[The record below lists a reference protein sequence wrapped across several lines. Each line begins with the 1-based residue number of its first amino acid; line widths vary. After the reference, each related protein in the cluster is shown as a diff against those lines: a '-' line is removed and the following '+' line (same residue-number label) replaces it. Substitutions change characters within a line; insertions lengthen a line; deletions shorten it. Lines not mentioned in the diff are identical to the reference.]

1 MLKKSLH
8 SGITGDRMLGQ
19 KSEVLISKT
28 AFVINIQNND
38 VHLRL
43 GQFDTWISSSAL
55 ELIYENN
62 L

>member
-1 MLKKSLH
+1 
-8 SGITGDRMLGQ
+8 MLGQ

-43 GQFDTWISSSAL
+43 GQFDTWILSYAL